1 MNGNGL
7 LAPWSI
13 YEASGKCRV
22 WSVERKQQVVG
33 GFWAIEVTQPSVC
46 ETVSLAAVAWAYGA
60 GRGLGGCNAKA
71 RTTCARFCFQ
81 KIDLLSTF
89 FSRGIAS
96 AADYYL
102 GYFICVAVCTAPP
115 SLCFSFFF
123 STLLFDVA
131 QLVKCYRFFPSQP
144 DRSQQI
150 VYQVPC
156 SLVPSVPLFRRPLW
170 LGVRLLISQLIPC
183 IRKLFCLWFFRGS
196 KEISFPLVVPMSGGH
211 ADAIA
216 KLSVTSYFRQ
226 SSFGDWFV
234 RLRLTN
240 GNGLVTTIFQVG
252 NW

>member
-1 MNGNGL
+1 M
-7 LAPWSI
+7 
-13 YEASGKCRV
+13 ASGKCRV

-115 SLCFSFFF
+115 SLCFSFFLF
-123 STLLFDVA
+123 YLVVRRCSTREMLSIFPQPAGSKPTNSLSSALFTCSFCSIVPSSTLIGCQAPHLPVD
-131 QLVKCYRFFPSQP
+131 
-144 DRSQQI
+144 
-150 VYQVPC
+150 
-156 SLVPSVPLFRRPLW
+156 SLHP
-170 LGVRLLISQLIPC
+170 
-183 IRKLFCLWFFRGS
+183 
-196 KEISFPLVVPMSGGH
+196 
-211 ADAIA
+211 
-216 KLSVTSYFRQ
+216 
-226 SSFGDWFV
+226 
-234 RLRLTN
+234 
-240 GNGLVTTIFQVG
+240 
-252 NW
+252 